1 MLFVAAALL
10 RQPLFWRKEKIVES
24 CAFSGH
30 RAIPAASGQALRD
43 LLARAI
49 AYAYAQGCRTFYTG
63 GAIGFDTY
71 AAKAVILFRV
81 SHPDVRLVLML
92 PCADQTLKWTSMQ
105 RAAYDY
111 ILSEADESILLSE
124 EYKRGCMERR
134 NRAMIDR
141 ADMLICYVGRKTGGT
156 AQTKRFAAQKG
167 IPIYNL
173 YGSV

>member
-1 MLFVAAALL
+1 MEV
-10 RQPLFWRKEKIVES
+10 

-30 RAIPAASGQALRD
+30 RAIPASVGPALRD

-49 AYAYAQGCRTFYTG
+49 AYAYKEGCRTFLCG

-92 PCADQTLKWTSMQ
+92 PCADQSAKWTAAQ

-111 ILSEADESILLSE
+111 VMREADESFILSE
-124 EYKRGCMERR
+124 SYVQGCMHMR

-141 ADMLICYVGRKTGGT
+141 ADMLLCYVGRESGGA
-156 AQTKRFAAQKG
+156 AQTRRLAVQKG

-173 YGSV
+173 YGASLPSN